1 MKTIA
6 EFDIKNYNSDWKTFF
21 REAVRVIIVDNGRI
35 AMVKSKRGYYKF
47 PGGGKRAFESDTQTA
62 IRETLEETG
71 LSVIESSVCEF
82 GAILEVRKSNRHAN
96 EIFRQMSYY
105 YTASVDETVLPQK
118 LDGYE
123 ADEGYSLEWVDIKKA
138 RDINIEYAKNK
149 RCAFLWRE
157 IFVLERIIDP
167 DKDE

>member
-6 EFDIKNYNSDWKTFF
+6 EFDIKNYRSEWRTFF
-21 REAVRVIIVDNGRI
+21 REAVRVIIVKDGNV

-47 PGGGKRAFESDTQTA
+47 PGGGKRAFETDVQTA
-62 IRETLEETG
+62 VRETLEETG
-71 LSVIESSVCEF
+71 LTVIESSVSEF
-82 GAILEVRKSNRHAN
+82 GAILEVRKSNRHSE

-105 YTASVDETVLPQK
+105 YTASVNDTVAPQK

-123 ADEGYSLEWVDIKKA
+123 ADEGYSLEWVNIKKA
-138 RDINIEYAKNK
+138 RDVNIDYAKCK

-157 IFVLERIIDP
+157 IFVLESIL
-167 DKDE
+167 DEINK